1 MVSTCDI
8 CGREIMGKPRLKYV
22 EGAKLQVCQ
31 NCSKFG
37 RTATVKPSYG
47 DSTPK
52 FTKIHTTPKRT
63 VKIKDNSN
71 IDLIDDYSLK
81 IKQSREKLKLTQDEL
96 GKKINEPA
104 SLIKRIEQG
113 KVRPSIKITKKL
125 ERSLNIILLEKS
137 DDDDDEF
144 VPKQEKTTG
153 AMTLGDMIIIKKKKK
168 KDEE

>member
-1 MVSTCDI
+1 
-8 CGREIMGKPRLKYV
+8 V

-47 DSTPK
+47 DPTPK
-52 FTKIHTTPKRT
+52 FKKRPYTPKRT
-63 VKIKDNSN
+63 IKIKDHSN

-81 IKQSREKLKLTQDEL
+81 IKQSREKLKLTQDGL
-96 GKKINEPA
+96 GQKINEPA

-125 ERSLNIILLEKS
+125 ERNLNIILLEKS
-137 DDDDDEF
+137 DDDDDEY
-144 VPKQEKTTG
+144 VPPKHEKATG
-153 AMTLGDMIIIKKKKK
+153 PMTLGDMIIVKKKKK
-168 KDEE
+168 KDDD